1 MKKWMKISVLLVVSV
16 LLGIF
21 VASSW
26 LGNFHFPTFLNSILW
41 GWMIRVLN
49 LFLFCMT
56 IYLLQSSRTIQRQ
69 SELTNGDEL
78 NEQLYQKMFKNLEY
92 GTILLDVVTIL
103 TIFDILT
110 SFNVF
115 ITKNSVLII
124 GSLFPYVALTFILY
138 GQYCLQKTI
147 EQVRHFKLPIV
158 TFPEDVLALMK
169 TYDEAEREAHYEQ
182 SFKIL
187 FQLNQFIL
195 PALYILLFTISL
207 LLREVQYL
215 PIAIVVFIHLYINVV
230 NISMIK
236 KYFK

>member
-1 MKKWMKISVLLVVSV
+1 
-16 LLGIF
+16 
-21 VASSW
+21 
-26 LGNFHFPTFLNSILW
+26 
-41 GWMIRVLN
+41 
-49 LFLFCMT
+49 
-56 IYLLQSSRTIQRQ
+56 
-69 SELTNGDEL
+69 
-78 NEQLYQKMFKNLEY
+78 MFKNLEY

-115 ITKNSVLII
+115 ITKNSVLIT
-124 GSLFPYVALTFILY
+124 GSLFPYVALAFILY
-138 GQYCLQKTI
+138 GQYCLQKII

-158 TFPEDVLALMK
+158 TFPAEDILALMK

-195 PALYILLFTISL
+195 PALYILPFTISL
-207 LLREVQYL
+207 LLREIQYL